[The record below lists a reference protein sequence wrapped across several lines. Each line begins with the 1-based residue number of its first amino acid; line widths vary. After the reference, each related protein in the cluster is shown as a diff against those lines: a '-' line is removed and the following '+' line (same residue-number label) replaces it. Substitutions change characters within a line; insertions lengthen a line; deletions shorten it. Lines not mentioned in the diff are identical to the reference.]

1 MLAAIVQME
10 SPIVTLL
17 ASPIFIYIGLTI
29 AIATIIA
36 SYFKKLP
43 ESSSYDLFACSIL
56 FAWFAYWKPLFVTD
70 SPIFFFF
77 PVYFALIVAL
87 VSLFFIGQRHKLDRD
102 SLQRMQAIVDS
113 GVIPPWGVMVCVTV
127 TLYFENR
134 FIQFP
139 TMMTLLT
146 IRYALSGCLK
156 PK

>member
-1 MLAAIVQME
+1 MLAVIVQTE
-10 SPIVTLL
+10 SPIQTTLV
-17 ASPIFIYIGLTI
+17 SPIVVYVGLTV
-29 AIATIIA
+29 AVATIIA
-36 SYFKKLP
+36 SYFKRLP
-43 ESSSYDLFACSIL
+43 ESFSYDLFASSIL

-77 PVYFALIVAL
+77 PIYFALVVAL
-87 VSLFFIGQRHKLDRD
+87 VSLFFIGQRHNIDRD
-102 SLQRMQAIVDS
+102 SLQQMQAIVDS
-113 GVIPPWGVMVCVTV
+113 GVIAPWLVMMCVTV

-139 TMMTLLT
+139 TMMTLLA